1 MRHDRIHRHPRAL
14 RAARRAMPPSV
25 LCAKLGEDFELFS
38 DRMEEALER
47 ESLIHDLE
55 SIRDADIG
63 ALDIH

>member
-1 MRHDRIHRHPRAL
+1 MKRRTSYRIPAQ
-14 RAARRAMPPSV
+14 ARQMPMSL

-38 DRMEEALER
+38 DRTDHAVECEN
-47 ESLIHDLE
+47 LIHDFE